1 MDGVP
6 FLFNFFLIIPRHT
19 KNPDSVNC
27 RGFMRVWSKVY
38 FLPWFLSWRCSALSG
53 LGS

>member
-6 FLFNFFLIIPRHT
+6 FLFNRLRPQAC

-27 RGFMRVWSKVY
+27 RGFMRVWSKIY
-38 FLPWFLSWRCSALSG
+38 FLPWFLSWRCRALSG